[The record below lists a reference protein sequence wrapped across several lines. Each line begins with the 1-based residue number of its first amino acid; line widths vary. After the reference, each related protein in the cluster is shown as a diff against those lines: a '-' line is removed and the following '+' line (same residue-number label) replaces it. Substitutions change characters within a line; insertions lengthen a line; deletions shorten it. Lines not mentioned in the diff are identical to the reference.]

1 MSELPSA
8 RQDLILSWLN
18 ETPSLSI
25 DELVSRLG
33 VSIMTVHRD
42 LDHLVRAGQVEKV
55 HGGVMR
61 AEARPRHT
69 RALQLCRLCSG
80 MVSERTQMII
90 QPAQGEPLYACC
102 PHCGLLL
109 LADSIQ
115 PVSILAKDFIY
126 GRMVNARNATYLV
139 NSSVTLCCQPNYL
152 CFACEQDAHAFQMG
166 FGGHLM
172 TFDEARNALVST
184 HQHMHGGDESP

>member
-1 MSELPSA
+1 MSELPTA

-61 AEARPRHT
+61 AESRPRHT
-69 RALQLCRLCSG
+69 RALQLCRLCDAPI
-80 MVSERTQMII
+80 SERTQVII

-126 GRMVNARNATYLV
+126 GRMVNARTASFLV

-152 CFACEQDAHAFQMG
+152 CFACEQDARSFQMG
-166 FGGHLM
+166 FGGQLM
-172 TFDEARNALVST
+172 TFEDARAAMVAD
-184 HQHMHGGDESP
+184 HQHLSDSDCPH

>member
-1 MSELPSA
+1 MSELPTA

-61 AEARPRHT
+61 AESRPRHS
-69 RALQLCRLCSG
+69 RALQLCRLCDAPI
-80 MVSERTQMII
+80 SERTQVII

-109 LADSIQ
+109 LAESIQ
-115 PVSILAKDFIY
+115 PVSVLAKDFIY
-126 GRMVNARNATYLV
+126 GRMVNARTASYLV

-152 CFACEQDAHAFQMG
+152 CFACEQDALAFQTG
-166 FGGHLM
+166 FGGQLM
-172 TFDEARNALVST
+172 MFEEARGALLST
-184 HQHMHGGDESP
+184 HQHVHDSGESP

>member
-1 MSELPSA
+1 MSELPTA

-25 DELVSRLG
+25 EELVSRLG

-42 LDHLVRAGQVEKV
+42 LDHLVRSGQVEKV

-69 RALQLCRLCSG
+69 RALQLCRMCDAPI
-80 MVSERTQMII
+80 SERTQVII
-90 QPAQGEPLYACC
+90 QPAQSEPLYACC

-126 GRMVNARNATYLV
+126 GRMVNARTASFLV

-152 CFACEQDAHAFQMG
+152 CFACEQDAQSFQMG
-166 FGGHLM
+166 FGGQLM
-172 TFDEARNALVST
+172 TFEDARTALVAD
-184 HQHMHGGDESP
+184 HQRLSDSDCPH